1 MMAAMTKEVPTM
13 AEALRPVALG
23 GVTER
28 SANDR
33 PAKARSATR
42 TVEVRRPIHVAVAV
56 GLSAGAYAAALAG
69 VTALQS
75 SADRELAAAQ
85 QPTSD
90 VADLLTAEHD
100 RLGDRLTR
108 AAATYDAA
116 AATYDDVAAQLDRL
130 EKGLHKLAVQVK
142 SVEGSAAWVPPPAAA
157 RLPAVA
163 KSARPAAAP
172 PPASNG
178 SSGASGH

>member
-1 MMAAMTKEVPTM
+1 M

-23 GVTER
+23 GVAADR
-28 SANDR
+28 STTNG
-33 PAKARSATR
+33 PAKVKTATR
-42 TVEVRRPIHVAVAV
+42 TVEVRRPLHIAVAV

-75 SADRELAAAQ
+75 STDRDLAAAQ

-90 VADLLTAEHD
+90 AADLLAAEHD
-100 RLGDRLTR
+100 RIGDRLTR
-108 AAATYDAA
+108 AASTYDAA
-116 AATYDDVAAQLDRL
+116 AAAYDDVAAQLDRL

-142 SVEGSAAWVPPPAAA
+142 AVEGSAAWVPPPAA
-157 RLPAVA
+157 RLPVVA
-163 KSARPAAAP
+163 RSARPASAP